1 MFRLN
6 RVFLALALVAALL
19 AGTTTF
25 AAAQTAPATQTRAKF
40 VDTVRGPA
48 DIQYLKPVI
57 KVEKDG
63 TVVTTFEVKNMSPKA
78 IARLTIEE
86 FWYDKAGNPVTGD
99 KQFLKKPL
107 LAGEAAT
114 IILRTPKNPN
124 MNRNSY
130 KFSHANGDIK
140 PKVVQK
146 FEVPAAAPA
155 VR

>member
-6 RVFLALALVAALL
+6 RAFLALALVAAFV
-19 AGTTTF
+19 AGSTL
-25 AAAQTAPATQTRAKF
+25 AAAQTAPATQARAKF

-48 DIQYLKPVI
+48 EIQYLKPVI

-63 TVVTTFEVKNMSPKA
+63 TIVTTFEVKNMSPKA

-86 FWYDKAGNPVTGD
+86 FWYDKAGNPVSGD
-99 KQFLKKPL
+99 KQFLRKPL
-107 LAGEAAT
+107 LANETAT
-114 IILRTPKNPN
+114 IVLRTPKNAN

-130 KFSHANGDIK
+130 KFSHANGDVK

-146 FEVPAAAPA
+146 F
-155 VR
+155 

>member
-1 MFRLN
+1 MLRLN
-6 RVFLALALVAALL
+6 RVFLALALVAAVL
-19 AGTTTF
+19 AGATT

-57 KVEKDG
+57 KVERDG
-63 TVVTTFEVKNMSPKA
+63 TIVTTFEVRNMSPKA

-86 FWYDKAGNPVTGD
+86 FWYDKAGNPVSGD

-107 LAGEAAT
+107 LAGEVAT
-114 IILRTPKNPN
+114 IILRTPKSAN

-140 PKVVQK
+140 PKVVLK
-146 FEVPAAAPA
+146 FDVAAVAPA
-155 VR
+155 GR

>member
-6 RVFLALALVAALL
+6 RMFLALALAAAVL
-19 AGTTTF
+19 AGTTV
-25 AAAQTAPATQTRAKF
+25 AAQTAPATQTRAKF
-40 VDTVRGPA
+40 VDTMRGPA
-48 DIQYLKPVI
+48 DIQYVRPVI

-63 TVVTTFEVKNMSPKA
+63 TIVTTFQVKNVSPKA

-86 FWYDKAGNPVTGD
+86 FWYDKAGNPVSGD

-107 LAGEAAT
+107 LTGEVAT

-130 KFSHANGDIK
+130 KFSHANGDVK
-140 PKVVQK
+140 PKVVAK
-146 FEVPAAAPA
+146 FEEPAATPA
-155 VR
+155 AGH